1 MRESRK
7 LPKAIGCVSP
17 FAGGYASRWGR
28 RGLDWLF
35 PPLCISCGERIG
47 EPYALCGDCWTELC
61 FVEGAVCRRCGLPF
75 EIDPGENTVCAGCY
89 AEPNA
94 FDCARSILYYD
105 EASKR
110 LILGF
115 KHGDRLER
123 APAFIGWLERTG
135 GPMVQESDIVVPVP
149 LHPSRLWRRRYN
161 QSAILAQG
169 IAHSFGKHYGP
180 KILTRIRKTPSQGS
194 MPSAKARRRN
204 VAGAFQVTERWR
216 EELRGKNIL
225 ILDDVYTTGATL
237 NACARAFRRVGA
249 ERISALTLARVV
261 RDHSAPI

>member
-1 MRESRK
+1 MDESRT
-7 LPKAIGCVSP
+7 LPKAANSV
-17 FAGGYASRWGR
+17 AGFLVASASHWAR
-28 RGLDWLF
+28 RGLDLLF
-35 PPLCISCGERIG
+35 PPLCIACGERIG
-47 EPYALCGDCWTELC
+47 EPYALCGKCWKEIS
-61 FVEGAVCRRCGLPF
+61 FVEGTVCMRCGLPF

-89 AEPNA
+89 AAPNT

-123 APAFIGWLERTG
+123 APAFIGWLERAG
-135 GPMVQESDIVVPVP
+135 RALAEGADIVVPVP

-169 IAHSFGKHYGP
+169 IARRFN
-180 KILTRIRKTPSQGS
+180 KIYDPTVLARLRKTPSQGS

-204 VAGAFQVTERWR
+204 VAGAFAVTA
-216 EELRGKNIL
+216 RGRKEIHGKRVL
-225 ILDDVYTTGATL
+225 LVDDVYTTGATL
-237 NACARAFRRVGA
+237 NACAAALRRVGA
-249 ERISALTLARVV
+249 LRISALTLARVV
-261 RDHSAPI
+261 RDRSGPI